1 MDSAV
6 FMERYGYKAL
16 LVLSILM
23 VVAIAAAV
31 STTILNLLKEFG
43 GYMALLIILGIVIYV
58 LLSRGRGKN
67 ERAEVERQTYERGL
81 KRY

>member
-16 LVLSILM
+16 LLLSILII
-23 VVAIAAAV
+23 VAIAAAV
-31 STTILNLLKEFG
+31 STTILNLLKEFR

-58 LLSRGRGKN
+58 LLSRGRAKN
-67 ERAEVERQTYERGL
+67 ERAEVERRTYERGL